1 MSMEEDLGTLIRML
15 NPYTDGSKG
24 TMDPHTFV
32 TAAPIPAAA
41 AIPAATPAPTPP
53 PTPSPAPPVPDMT
66 GVWMEV
72 DTRYADD
79 WTFKGSHIASI
90 RLSES
95 PIAGPKRTR
104 QGILYIGLLTTCWSV
119 SKARTA
125 EVDVAS

>member
-41 AIPAATPAPTPP
+41 AIPAATPATSPP
-53 PTPSPAPPVPDMT
+53 PTSTPAPAAPDMT
-66 GVWMEV
+66 GIWMEV

-79 WTFKGSHIASI
+79 WTFKGQSHSINKAVRIAY
-90 RLSES
+90 RWAKKDA
-95 PIAGPKRTR
+95 AGNT
-104 QGILYIGLLTTCWSV
+104 LYWVTDYLLVGFEGSNGGG
-119 SKARTA
+119 
-125 EVDVAS
+125 

>member
-24 TMDPHTFV
+24 TMDPHTFI
-32 TAAPIPAAA
+32 TAA
-41 AIPAATPAPTPP
+41 AIPAATPAISPTP
-53 PTPSPAPPVPDMT
+53 TATPAPPTPDMT
-66 GVWMEV
+66 GIWMEV

>member
-24 TMDPHTFV
+24 TMDPHTFIA
-32 TAAPIPAAA
+32 AAPIPAA
-41 AIPAATPAPTPP
+41 TPASTPP

-79 WTFKGSHIASI
+79 WTFTGQSHSINKAVRIAY
-90 RLSES
+90 RWAKKDA
-95 PIAGPKRTR
+95 AGIFYT
-104 QGILYIGLLTTCWSV
+104 GLLTTCWSV